1 MFLLGPVGFP
11 GPQGPHGLP
20 GSPGEKGVPGPP
32 GRQGPPGPAGELLMP
47 PPLHPAAHT
56 GRYARTLPLTVI
68 FQKQF
73 F

>member
-32 GRQGPPGPAGELLMP
+32 GRQGPRGPAGELLMP
-47 PPLHPAAHT
+47 PPFHPAAHT
-56 GRYARTLPLTVI
+56 GSFA
-68 FQKQF
+68 
-73 F
+73 